1 MSWCSFWKVPH
12 IQWRF
17 FFFFFFFLTK
27 PIAQAY
33 LASEYFWC
41 RNFHLFHEATHP
53 FAGQFLF
60 TELYFFKVWAKI
72 QITLFEPNYVI
83 CKVYKI
89 KVIVTTWARFSKM
102 HSFHI
107 ENIILSLM
115 NWCMIDLIRWK
126 FMFE

>member
-1 MSWCSFWKVPH
+1 MMLTLKATYSVKFCLFACL
-12 IQWRF
+12 F
-17 FFFFFFFLTK
+17 TK
-27 PIAQAY
+27 PTAQAY

-41 RNFHLFHEATHP
+41 RNFHLLHEATHP
-53 FAGQFLF
+53 FAGEF
-60 TELYFFKVWAKI
+60 YFFKLRAKI

-89 KVIVTTWARFSKM
+89 KGILITWGIFNKK

-115 NWCMIDLIRWK
+115 N
-126 FMFE
+126 